1 MHSDITPSG
10 ISPSLKAALKSALET
25 MGEMPD
31 ETSSDEV
38 QLQALRLVK
47 QHDPMAFNFS
57 HAPDMLIETLL
68 QLP

>member
-1 MHSDITPSG
+1 MHSDDTPSG

-31 ETSSDEV
+31 ETSTDEV
-38 QLQALRLVK
+38 LVQALRLVK
-47 QHDPMAFNFS
+47 QRDPMAFDFS
-57 HAPDMLIETLL
+57 HAPDMLIESLL